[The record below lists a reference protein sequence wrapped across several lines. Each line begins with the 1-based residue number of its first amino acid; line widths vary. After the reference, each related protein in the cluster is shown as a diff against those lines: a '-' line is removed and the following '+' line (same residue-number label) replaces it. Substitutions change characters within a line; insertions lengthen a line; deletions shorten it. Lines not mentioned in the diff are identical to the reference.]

1 MKKSVNGWMVGGF
14 AGEVPVAQAAK
25 TAKDLGYDAI
35 ELCFGA
41 GELTPAASARD
52 LMKLRKDVEATG
64 IEIAS
69 LATGNYWGKSLS
81 SPEEAERAEA
91 VAFTEAYINA
101 AHCFGVDAILVLP
114 GSVDVAWD
122 PARPVVPLKAA
133 YEKSQQSLRSLIPLA
148 EKKGVVMAL
157 ENVWSKFLTG
167 PFELA
172 AFVDSFHSPQVMVY
186 FDAGNCLINGYSEHW
201 IEVLG
206 KRIKRVHVKNFTR
219 REGGGTLA
227 DFTDSLLKGD
237 VNWPAVFRGLKE
249 IGYDSYLTAEVIVG
263 EKGMPNL
270 EQAARVCAEMKQLI
284 GQHG

>member
-1 MKKSVNGWMVGGF
+1 MKTSVNGWMVGGF
-14 AGEVPVAQAAK
+14 GGEVPVAQAAK
-25 TAKDLGYDAI
+25 TAKELGYDAI

-41 GELTPAASARD
+41 GELVPEASASD
-52 LMKLRKDVEATG
+52 LTKLRKEIEGIG

-81 SPEEAERAEA
+81 SPDEAERAEA

-101 AHCFGVDAILVLP
+101 ANCFGVDVILVLA

-122 PARPVVPLKAA
+122 PARPVVPLKNA
-133 YEKSQQSLRSLIPLA
+133 YEMSQKSIRSLIPLA
-148 EKKGVVMAL
+148 EKKGVVIAL

-172 AFVDSFHSPQVMVY
+172 AFVDSFNSPQVMVY
-186 FDAGNCLINGYSEHW
+186 FDAGNCLINGYSEQW
-201 IEVLG
+201 LEVLG

-219 REGGGTLA
+219 RDGGGTLA

-237 VNWPAVFRGLKE
+237 VNWPAVFQGLKA
-249 IGYDSYLTAEVIVG
+249 IGYNGCLTAEVIVG
-263 EKGMPNL
+263 EKGMPNV
-270 EQAARVCAEMKQLI
+270 EQSGRVCVEMKQLI
-284 GQHG
+284 EQYG